1 MRTSTERILTTHV
14 GSLPRPEK
22 LAVLLLQED
31 RGEALDPTQLEQAIG
46 DAVAGAVQRQAG
58 MGIDVVSDG
67 EMSKVSYATYIHRRL
82 SGFGGDVER
91 QVARD
96 LRDYPELRRKLAA
109 LAGTQSFR
117 RAACVAPVTLADR
130 APLRRDL
137 ENFARAL
144 KGVQVAEGFLNA
156 ASPGLVTAFQPN
168 RHYPSH
174 EAYVGA
180 VADAMREEYESIVRA
195 GFLLQLD
202 CPDLA
207 MARHTGFQDLSED
220 DFLRRAALHVE
231 VLNHAVANIAPDR
244 MRMHLCWGNYE
255 GPHDHDIE
263 LAKVLPII
271 VKARPA
277 AISFEASNA
286 RHEHEWTVWRAAKL
300 PDDKVLI
307 PGVLD
312 TRTNY
317 IEHPEL
323 VAERITRFAG
333 IVGRERVI
341 AGSDCGFAT
350 FAGFGK
356 LDPDIAYRKLSSLVE
371 GAAIATRR
379 LY

>member
-1 MRTSTERILTTHV
+1 MRTSAERILTTHV

-22 LAVLLLQED
+22 LALLLLQDD
-31 RGEALDPTQLEQAIG
+31 RGEAVEPTQLEQAIG
-46 DAVAGAVQRQAG
+46 EAVAAAVQRQAG

-96 LRDYPELRRKLAA
+96 LRDYPDLRRKLAT

-117 RAACVAPVTLADR
+117 RAACVAPVTIADR

-137 ENFARAL
+137 ENFASAL
-144 KGVQVAEGFLNA
+144 KAVQVAEGFLNA

-180 VADAMREEYESIVRA
+180 VAEAMREEYESIVHA

-207 MARHTGFQDLSED
+207 MARHTGFQDLSEAE
-220 DFLRRAALHVE
+220 FLKRAALHVE
-231 VLNHAVANIAPDR
+231 VLNHAVANIPPER

-286 RHEHEWTVWRAAKL
+286 RHEHEWTVWRDARL
-300 PDDKVLI
+300 PDDKLLI

-356 LDPDIAYRKLSSLVE
+356 LDPQIAYRKLASLVE
-371 GAAIATRR
+371 GAALATRR

>member
-1 MRTSTERILTTHV
+1 MKRSSDRSLTTHV

-22 LAVLLLQED
+22 LAVLLLRED
-31 RGEALDPTQLEQAIG
+31 RGDAVEPMEVEQAVAH
-46 DAVAGAVQRQAG
+46 AVAAAVRRQAAI
-58 MGIDVVSDG
+58 GIDVVSDG

-117 RAACVAPVTLADR
+117 RAACIAPVRLADR
-130 APLRRDL
+130 APLQRDL
-137 ENFARAL
+137 ENFGRAL
-144 KGVQVAEGFLNA
+144 KDVPATEAFLNA

-180 VADAMREEYESIVRA
+180 VADAMREEYESIVEA

-207 MARHTGFQDLSED
+207 MARHTGFQDLSEAE
-220 DFLRRAALHVE
+220 FLKRAALHVE
-231 VLNHAVANIAPDR
+231 ALNHAVAGIPPDR

-263 LAKVLPII
+263 LRKVLPI
-271 VKARPA
+271 VLKARPM

-286 RHEHEWTVWRAAKL
+286 RHEHEWTQWRDARL
-300 PDDKVLI
+300 PDDKLLI

-323 VAERITRFAG
+323 VAERIARFASV
-333 IVGRERVI
+333 VGRERVI

-356 LDPDIAYRKLSSLVE
+356 LDPEIAYRKLSSLVE
-371 GAAIATRR
+371 GAALATRR